1 MRQSPAP
8 TKAAI
13 DARRSLPSLRAIRE
27 QAHGQPLRCSPDLLS
42 EVARRKSGAWEGHA
56 DRGGAPARGAWQ
68 PRSKTIICSLEDA
81 QAALRSR
88 MWRGAEAPGNLQCK
102 WVSEW
107 VAKRC
112 PPAPVKS
119 SHDHCPKDI
128 WLQPRGR
135 PWTSTPQ
142 PSGPWI
148 HDPQKP
154 REVPRTIAVFCQCVS
169 E

>member
-1 MRQSPAP
+1 MP
-8 TKAAI
+8 
-13 DARRSLPSLRAIRE
+13 
-27 QAHGQPLRCSPDLLS
+27 
-42 EVARRKSGAWEGHA
+42 EGHFPA
-56 DRGGAPARGAWQ
+56 SAPSGSRHMASLWGAPQTYYQKLHGGGVQLEEAMQTGVGLQPGAAWP
-68 PRSKTIICSLEDA
+68 PRSTTIICSLEDA
-81 QAALRSR
+81 QAALRSHR
-88 MWRGAEAPGNLQCK
+88 WRGAEAPGNLQCN

-119 SHDHCPKDI
+119 SHDRCPKDI

-142 PSGPWI
+142 PSSPWI
-148 HDPQKP
+148 HDSQKP
-154 REVPRTIAVFCQCVS
+154 REVQRTIAVFCQCVS